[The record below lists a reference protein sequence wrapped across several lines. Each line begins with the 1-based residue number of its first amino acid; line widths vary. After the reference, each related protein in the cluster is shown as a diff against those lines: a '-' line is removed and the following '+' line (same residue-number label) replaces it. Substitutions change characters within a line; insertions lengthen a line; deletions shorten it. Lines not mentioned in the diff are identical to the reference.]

1 VGAAVA
7 ATVSLLDHAALGRGH
22 RARRGALMQPHTSSA
37 PAAPPDESPRRRRV
51 RRSALL
57 CALIAAAFYLG
68 FIVMTLV
75 RGWK

>member
-1 VGAAVA
+1 
-7 ATVSLLDHAALGRGH
+7 
-22 RARRGALMQPHTSSA
+22 MQPHITRAHTA
-37 PAAPPDESPRRRRV
+37 PSDEAQRRRRL

-57 CALIAAAFYLG
+57 LALIAAVFYFG